1 MIFEKFTLNGILHF
15 EYKILN
21 VLGVK
26 LVSID
31 TEKVFAWKLM
41 DWEWKCDKI
50 LKLGKEIGRKRCY
63 KF

>member
-1 MIFEKFTLNGILHF
+1 M
-15 EYKILN
+15 
-21 VLGVK
+21 GVK

-41 DWEWKCDKI
+41 DWEWKYDKI
-50 LKLGKEIGRKRCY
+50 QKLGKEIGRKKCY